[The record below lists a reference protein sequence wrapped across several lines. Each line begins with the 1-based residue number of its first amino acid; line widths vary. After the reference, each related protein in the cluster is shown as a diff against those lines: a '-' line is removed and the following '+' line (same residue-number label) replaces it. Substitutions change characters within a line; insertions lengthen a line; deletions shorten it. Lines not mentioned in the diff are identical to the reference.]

1 MDRIRAHIV
10 VSGIVQGVFFRANT
24 RSKAQMIEVTGWVR
38 NRPDGTVEV
47 IAEGERERIQRFI
60 DWCHKGP
67 SGASVSKVD
76 VRWEE
81 YSGEFQGFE
90 VRY

>member
-1 MDRIRAHIV
+1 MDKIRAHII

-24 RSKAQMIEVTGWVR
+24 RGKAQMVGVTGWVR
-38 NRPDGTVEV
+38 NRLDGTVEL
-47 IAEGERERIQRFI
+47 IAEGERERLKRLI

-67 SGASVSKVD
+67 PGASVSKVE
-76 VRWEE
+76 VRWEG
-81 YSGEFQGFE
+81 YSGEFKKFE

>member
-1 MDRIRAHIV
+1 MDKIRAHII

-24 RSKAQMIEVTGWVR
+24 RSKAQMLGVTGWVR
-38 NRPDGTVEV
+38 NRPDGTVEL
-47 IAEGERERIQRFI
+47 IAEGERERLKRLT

-67 SGASVSKVD
+67 PCASVSKVD
-76 VRWEE
+76 VRWEG
-81 YSGEFQGFE
+81 YSGEFQKFE